1 MKNLVCVFVFTICFI
16 GLSAQT
22 TKYKGTMQ
30 YGSYTRENVIV
41 EVQNNNPVTIIMYNV
56 KFSRF
61 MPLTVDMTIK
71 GLQKTSKSYSGT
83 NIVPLIKQTPHEK
96 YIIKTIKAVA
106 DNGALQIEAV
116 FGVDGSKKMIFSG
129 KLMK

>member
-41 EVQNNNPVTIIMYNV
+41 EVTIIMYNV